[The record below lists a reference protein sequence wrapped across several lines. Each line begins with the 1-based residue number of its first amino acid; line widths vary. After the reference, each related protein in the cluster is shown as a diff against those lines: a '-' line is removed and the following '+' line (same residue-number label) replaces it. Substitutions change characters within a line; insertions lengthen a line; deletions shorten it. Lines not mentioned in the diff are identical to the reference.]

1 MGWQDLMARSVHAG
15 KTADGRVVA
24 KLHPDSIVK

>member
-15 KTADGRVVA
+15 KTSDGRIVA
-24 KLHPDSIVK
+24 KLHPDALR